1 MSDKQEQ
8 LIAESRGYWGY
19 RELTEEE
26 LKRVSG
32 SGCGGGCG
40 CGCGAGGGADDGS
53 DSAAADTTS
62 QNNDGTEA
70 TNTGESPVT
79 TSPTG
84 PDTAVISVDNRD
96 GTTSIAVTG
105 PNGIDPSSV
114 TTVGPDAREGG
125 EDQP

>member
-1 MSDKQEQ
+1 MSDKQGQ

-32 SGCGGGCG
+32 GGCG
-40 CGCGAGGGADDGS
+40 CGGGGDGGGDGGDGGADDGS
-53 DSAAADTTS
+53 DSAAADTSS

-70 TNTGESPVT
+70 TDHGESPVS

-84 PDTAVISVDNRD
+84 PAVDNRD

>member
-1 MSDKQEQ
+1 MLDQQKP
-8 LIAESRGYWGY
+8 LIADHRGYWGY

-32 SGCGGGCG
+32 GGCG
-40 CGCGAGGGADDGS
+40 CGGGGDGGDGGADDGS
-53 DSAAADTTS
+53 DSAAADTSS

-70 TNTGESPVT
+70 TDHGESPVS

>member
-1 MSDKQEQ
+1 MSDKQGQ

-32 SGCGGGCG
+32 GGCG
-40 CGCGAGGGADDGS
+40 CGGGGDGGDGGADDGS
-53 DSAAADTTS
+53 DSAAADTSS

-70 TNTGESPVT
+70 TDHGESPVS

-84 PDTAVISVDNRD
+84 PDTAVISVSNPD
-96 GTTSIAVTG
+96 GTTGIAVTG